1 MSSLRKKKTRQ
12 DPSPPPP
19 PPKALQAADQIHS
32 AAIHL
37 LRRLRHQDLA
47 AGTGPARL
55 SALSV
60 LVFGGPKSL
69 QQLAAA
75 EQVRPPTM
83 SRIVA
88 GLEKQQLVERTPD
101 AEDAR
106 KIVLRPTARG
116 IELMQQ
122 ARLRRITDL
131 ARRIAFLAP
140 QQQKTMSD
148 AATLLQRVLLEWN

>member
-1 MSSLRKKKTRQ
+1 M
-12 DPSPPPP
+12 
-19 PPKALQAADQIHS
+19 PKALNVADQLHS

-37 LRRLRHQDLA
+37 LRRLRKQDLA
-47 AGTGPARL
+47 AGIGPARL

-88 GLEKQQLVERTPD
+88 GLEKQKLVERTQD
-101 AEDAR
+101 NDDAR
-106 KIVLRPTARG
+106 RIVLRPTARG
-116 IELMQQ
+116 MGLMQE
-122 ARLRRITDL
+122 ARLRRITEL
-131 ARRIAFLAP
+131 AQQIERLA
-140 QQQKTMSD
+140 QQQQAALGD
-148 AATLLQRVLLEWN
+148 AATLLRRLLQEWH

>member
-1 MSSLRKKKTRQ
+1 MRRKRKLQK
-12 DPSPPPP
+12 DSPPLPPPP
-19 PPKALQAADQIHS
+19 PEALEVADHIHS

-47 AGTGPARL
+47 AGIGPARL

-75 EQVRPPTM
+75 EKVRPPTM

-88 GLEKQQLVERTPD
+88 GLEKHQLIERTPD

-106 KIVLRPTARG
+106 KIVLRPSARG

-131 ARRIAFLAP
+131 ARRIAFLTSS
-140 QQQKTMSD
+140 QQKAMRD
-148 AATLLQRVLLEWN
+148 AATLLRYLLQTWN